1 MTAFIANT
9 ALGLIKLLLLVFSII
24 MPLMIL
30 LELARHYGF
39 LHKAVRF
46 ISATTDRLGYNHDSI
61 YPLLAGI
68 IFGISYGGGVLIGEA
83 RTGRIVG
90 NQAFLVA
97 TFLALCHALF
107 EDTLLLVSQGAIW
120 WIVIAVRMSVTI
132 FVVFIISMF
141 LRRNQI

>member
-1 MTAFIANT
+1 MIAFIAGT
-9 ALGLIKLLLLVFSII
+9 ALGLIKLLLLVFAII

-39 LHKAVRF
+39 LQKAVRS
-46 ISATTDRLGYNHDSI
+46 ISPVTKRLGYNEDSI
-61 YPLLAGI
+61 YRLLAGI

-90 NQAFLVA
+90 RQAFLVA
-97 TFLALCHALF
+97 AFLALCHALI

-120 WIVIAVRMSVTI
+120 WIVIAVRFSLTVL
-132 FVVFIISMF
+132 VVFIIGMILGRSK
-141 LRRNQI
+141 I

>member
-1 MTAFIANT
+1 MIAFIAGT
-9 ALGLIKLLLLVFSII
+9 ALGLIKLLLLVFAII

-30 LELARHYGF
+30 LELARHFGF
-39 LHKAVRF
+39 LQKAVRS
-46 ISATTDRLGYNHDSI
+46 ISPVTKRLGYNEDSI

-90 NQAFLVA
+90 RQAFLVA
-97 TFLALCHALF
+97 AFLALCHALI

-120 WIVIAVRMSVTI
+120 WIVIAVRFSITVL
-132 FVVFIISMF
+132 VVFIIGMILGRSK
-141 LRRNQI
+141 I